1 MEVIEAA
8 RAGDPS
14 ALERILQYYDRYI
27 NKICTRALY
36 DKGVVSRILR
46 KMVCRLCCE

>member
-14 ALERILQYYDRYI
+14 ALERILQYFSISSHIRWRYVDGGDI
-27 NKICTRALY
+27 NETKSKIEIY
-36 DKGVVSRILR
+36 
-46 KMVCRLCCE
+46 